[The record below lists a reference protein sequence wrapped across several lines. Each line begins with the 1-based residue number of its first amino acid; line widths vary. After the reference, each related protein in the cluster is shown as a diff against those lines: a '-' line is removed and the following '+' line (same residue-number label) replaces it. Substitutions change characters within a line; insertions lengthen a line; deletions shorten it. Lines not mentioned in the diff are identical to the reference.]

1 MSEAGHV
8 KPLPQLQLN
17 VARQESG
24 LNIAR
29 VHVLF
34 FSFSRQIRHSDLY
47 YVILPSFKC

>member
-29 VHVLF
+29 VHVF
-34 FSFSRQIRHSDLY
+34 FFFSRQIGHLDLY

>member
-8 KPLPQLQLN
+8 KLLPQLQLN

-34 FSFSRQIRHSDLY
+34 FFPGKSDIWIY
-47 YVILPSFKC
+47 IM